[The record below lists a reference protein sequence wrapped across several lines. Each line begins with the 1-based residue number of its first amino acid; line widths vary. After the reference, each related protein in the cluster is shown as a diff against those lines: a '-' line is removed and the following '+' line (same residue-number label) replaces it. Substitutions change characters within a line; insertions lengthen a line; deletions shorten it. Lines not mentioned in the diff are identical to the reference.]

1 MKSILFNTEM
11 VKAILD
17 GRKTQFRI
25 PVNVSSDCTYY
36 ASGINKTAIRIRN
49 KFYQEKGFKNEHSNH

>member
-17 GRKTQFRI
+17 GRKNNLEPSKI
-25 PVNVSSDCTYY
+25 SLVCK
-36 ASGINKTAIRIRN
+36 NKRKTTG
-49 KFYQEKGFKNEHSNH
+49 GFKWKYL